1 MEEKHGDFIKVWMPE
16 SLKRALQDLADMD
29 ERKTSDYVCQV
40 LMDHVHGHQRR
51 LCEPLREGAQR
62 GGLDRRGRD

>member
-1 MEEKHGDFIKVWMPE
+1 MGMDEKHGQFIKVWMPE
-16 SLKRALQDLADMD
+16 SLKRALQDLADLD

-51 LCEPLREGAQR
+51 LCEPLNEGAR
-62 GGLDRRGRD
+62 RSDAVRRG